1 MKNNALLLELYRE
14 EKALIIGQDP
24 TGLEPFPSFPEWKS
38 EYERE
43 YNETHKTVT
52 TKEADRLAEDAQAEF
67 DRSGLTVDLD
77 EGMSDNIPNV
87 RKRDVQL
94 VKPTVS
100 IRRHTMSDNTTTT
113 TPVSK
118 ASVARAI
125 FAEDFGRVARKDV
138 IARFMAEAGLT
149 KAGAATYYQKFKKAA
164 ESNG

>member
-14 EKALIIGQDP
+14 EKALIIGQEP

-52 TKEADRLAEDAQAEF
+52 TKEADRLAEDAQVEF

-87 RKRDVQL
+87 RKRDVEL

-113 TPVSK
+113 PVSK
-118 ASVARAI
+118 ASVAREI
-125 FAEDFGRVARKDV
+125 FALNFGKVARKDV
-138 IARFMAEAGLT
+138 IALFMSEAGLT